1 MFFCVPASLKKTVAN
16 WSGFRVEPRSMPKR
30 KISAE
35 EECTSLRKRVRILK
49 NKAALKS
56 ITQLVTKRP
65 EVIQEVITVLVN
77 LEHWHQESG
86 GVVAAAKWRS
96 NENSVSSRS
105 SSSSAVSDSATD
117 ASKSSPHKCDANWL
131 SDGYTRVSTF
141 SVALLE
147 EVLGQL
153 EPVALCRFQLK
164 AINGR
169 GQRQNTK
176 SNLLSSM

>member
-1 MFFCVPASLKKTVAN
+1 
-16 WSGFRVEPRSMPKR
+16 MPKR
-30 KISAE
+30 KISVE
-35 EECTSLRKRVRILK
+35 EERTSLRKRVRILK

-77 LEHWHQESG
+77 LEHWHQETG
-86 GVVAAAKWRS
+86 GVVAAAKRRS

-176 SNLLSSM
+176 SNLLCAM

>member
-1 MFFCVPASLKKTVAN
+1 
-16 WSGFRVEPRSMPKR
+16 MPKR
-30 KISAE
+30 KISVE
-35 EECTSLRKRVRILK
+35 EKRTSLRKRAPILK

-86 GVVAAAKWRS
+86 GVVAAAKRRS

-131 SDGYTRVSTF
+131 SDGYTRRSLVSW
-141 SVALLE
+141 SLL
-147 EVLGQL
+147 
-153 EPVALCRFQLK
+153 PCAD
-164 AINGR
+164 
-169 GQRQNTK
+169 
-176 SNLLSSM
+176 SSSKISTGAANAKIQSRTSSLQCDRRVPLPRCKRELQERTHGETGERRR